1 MLILLLLFVYAIL
14 AASGMVLMKIGGKGF
29 NINKNNEKIVI
40 GFDYRL
46 FLGILMYIISF
57 GLWSIIL
64 QLFPVVY
71 ISPIGY
77 GINIIFTAI
86 FAFTF
91 LKEKVNLIEIIGV
104 ITIIIGVIIV
114 SFKF

>member
-1 MLILLLLFVYAIL
+1 MLILLLLFAYAIF
-14 AASGMVLMKIGGKGF
+14 AALGMVLMKKGGKGF
-29 NINKNNEKIVI
+29 EINIVNKRISI

-46 FLGILMYIISF
+46 FLGILLYIISF
-57 GLWSIIL
+57 GLWSIVL

-71 ISPIGY
+71 ISPIAY

-91 LKEKVNLIEIIGV
+91 LKEKINLIEIIGV
-104 ITIIIGVIIV
+104 ITIIVGVMLV